1 MPFGA
6 SAVASIG
13 EPVSIVP
20 GLSSFTYEL
29 TPSNSYRFAWTD
41 VAINRDTNNLVTAV
55 LELFRN
61 GDWCKLRGQ
70 ESLIFQG
77 FPDVGPVD
85 TICLG
90 ILCRL
95 SARWRPLNEPTGRG
109 TIAK

>member
-1 MPFGA
+1 MSA
-6 SAVASIG
+6 SK
-13 EPVSIVP
+13 
-20 GLSSFTYEL
+20 
-29 TPSNSYRFAWTD
+29 NC
-41 VAINRDTNNLVTAV
+41 
-55 LELFRN
+55 
-61 GDWCKLRGQ
+61 GDRPR

-109 TIAK
+109 AIVK